1 MKIWS
6 DDMYFLLTINNVG
19 LVILIV
25 MAIIFL
31 CAMIYLILI
40 TAKKSS
46 SKMEIDVRTEEP
58 KQEEPVIKNYKE
70 ENQEFLKQIVQNEKK
85 PEENYKKQIEEEKSD
100 IKAVLEQMEKDLEK
114 ENDTNDIETFEREQ
128 EEKAIISYQ
137 ELLKATGKLKEIVK
151 EKPMK
156 EDTQKIMD
164 TIKEEEEIV
173 KKPKEPKKFHNTEF
187 ISPVYGKESPESVN
201 ARKNEEFLNSL
212 KDFRNNLE

>member
-1 MKIWS
+1 
-6 DDMYFLLTINNVG
+6 MYFLLTINNVG

-46 SKMEIDVRTEEP
+46 SKMEIDVRTEES

-114 ENDTNDIETFEREQ
+114 ENDANDIETFEREQ

>member
-1 MKIWS
+1 
-6 DDMYFLLTINNVG
+6 
-19 LVILIV
+19 
-25 MAIIFL
+25 
-31 CAMIYLILI
+31 
-40 TAKKSS
+40 
-46 SKMEIDVRTEEP
+46 MEIDVRTEEP

>member
-1 MKIWS
+1 
-6 DDMYFLLTINNVG
+6 MYFLLTINNVG

>member
-1 MKIWS
+1 
-6 DDMYFLLTINNVG
+6 MYFLLTINNVG

-46 SKMEIDVRTEEP
+46 SKMEIDVRTEES

>member
-46 SKMEIDVRTEEP
+46 SKMEIDVRTEES